1 LGRPARRYP
10 LPGVLQCAKA
20 GERLTARP
28 AFFDPHWIYDRFVW
42 NPNAIGAW
50 SLIQTPGPFSK
61 SRKIMV
67 DSVARIASAEVRLR
81 RSAHWKPALL
91 VCGLRA
97 GAVVASELMVPRPI
111 AHHRPGRYAGPN
123 HVRMTR

>member
-1 LGRPARRYP
+1 
-10 LPGVLQCAKA
+10 LPGVLQCAKT

-28 AFFDPHWIYDRFVW
+28 AFFNPHWIYDRFVW

-50 SLIQTPGPFSK
+50 SLSHAPGPFSK

-81 RSAHWKPALL
+81 GSAHWKPALL

-97 GAVVASELMVPRPI
+97 GAVVASELIVPRPI
-111 AHHRPGRYAGPN
+111 THRRPGVPS
-123 HVRMTR
+123 HVRVSR